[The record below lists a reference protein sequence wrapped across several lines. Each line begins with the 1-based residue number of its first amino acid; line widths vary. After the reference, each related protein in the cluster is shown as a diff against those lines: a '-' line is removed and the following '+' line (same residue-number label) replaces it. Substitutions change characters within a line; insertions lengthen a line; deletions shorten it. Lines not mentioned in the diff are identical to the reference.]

1 MKKTLLIPLL
11 AAAAL
16 AAPAS
21 ALGWWGHH
29 GHHAVLA
36 ARLAGTGTSL
46 GGATATSTGTILA
59 GSQIGTGAYGASFST
74 TWSGAKTRTL
84 ENGATIACAPSNAT
98 VVLHANGSATDTAT
112 GSLTGR
118 ACTLTKADG
127 TVVRVY
133 MGSGSVTGAG
143 SLAKTNGVERALFV
157 EHADGTVRGY
167 VVVGTPP
174 VETKAKRLHAGDH
187 DD

>member
-29 GHHAVLA
+29 PHAVLA
-36 ARLAGTGTSL
+36 ARLSGTGTSL

-59 GSQIGTGAYGASFST
+59 GSLGTGTYGASFST
-74 TWSGAKTRTL
+74 TWSGAKTRTF
-84 ENGATIACAPSNAT
+84 ENGASVACAPSNAT

-118 ACTLTKADG
+118 ACTFTKADG
-127 TVVRVY
+127 TVVRAY

-143 SLAKTNGVERALFV
+143 SLAKTSGVERALFV
-157 EHADGTVRGY
+157 EHADGTVKGY

-187 DD
+187 DDD